1 MSYVPPSRRA
11 HSSSKPETPP
21 LPAQRQNYKSKYPK
35 LGVDIKY
42 AKSSIH
48 KWFAADENANPPDN
62 LQLEFKPFAGE
73 SFAHLRDEKLY
84 TISVNPHPVD
94 DVEIDMRSLTIN
106 ETHPW
111 RYTWEKIKGDLREA
125 FDNVENYVKMSKPSI
140 SARFGKILFHGGGFA
155 WNGCLS
161 SDILE
166 KKLNG
171 ERGLQN
177 PLRKTFDTHIPKD
190 IFEALKER
198 SIAGLASST
207 LKEKVVYV
215 IQVEDDLNPGVVL
228 RLTCRKKITDD
239 KQLELKKIEQIPV
252 RHFVADISCLDKL
265 MDVRLMV
272 TTEQYLTDLSEKD
285 KESIEGI
292 VESACIEESAKG
304 GLHWPLGG
312 SVRNRY
318 KVKGAM
324 ILNVTTIVGKTWNM
338 KFQHANRGEFI
349 ASSGRVTNEVNL
361 KIKSITKY
369 LRDQRQ
375 WEEDNI
381 MNMMEEVFK
390 WTWMEGLQ

>member
-1 MSYVPPSRRA
+1 MSYVPPHRRA

-21 LPAQRQNYKSKYPK
+21 LPAQRQTYKSKYPK
-35 LGVDIKY
+35 P
-42 AKSSIH
+42 
-48 KWFAADENANPPDN
+48 E
-62 LQLEFKPFAGE
+62 LEFKPFAGE

-111 RYTWEKIKGDLREA
+111 SSIWENIVSWWWVRMEWMSQLRHPGEKIE
-125 FDNVENYVKMSKPSI
+125 
-140 SARFGKILFHGGGFA
+140 
-155 WNGCLS
+155 W
-161 SDILE
+161 
-166 KKLNG
+166 
-171 ERGLQN
+171 
-177 PLRKTFDTHIPKD
+177 
-190 IFEALKER
+190 

-215 IQVEDDLNPGVVL
+215 IQVEDDLNHGVVL
-228 RLTCRKKITDD
+228 RLTCRKKIKDD

-349 ASSGRVTNEVNL
+349 ASSGRVTNEVTL

-375 WEEDNI
+375 
-381 MNMMEEVFK
+381 
-390 WTWMEGLQ
+390 